1 MTIKRF
7 WDKTIEYNRIMEI
20 MEDYWLTEP
29 EEDFVQ
35 VKMAFIKGSEF
46 QTKRI
51 AWRRN
56 PPKGK
61 PKVDLVHFSD
71 ALRIMESIESG
82 LDEFVK
88 AKSEE
93 LQIDERE
100 VWENIEYHA
109 DMYFINRKM
118 KAIEENDE
126 D

>member
-1 MTIKRF
+1 METKRF
-7 WDKTIEYNRIMEI
+7 WTNTWQYKRIMEI
-20 MEDYWLTEP
+20 LDDYWLTEP

-35 VKMAFIKGSEF
+35 VDMDFIKGGEF

-51 AWRRN
+51 AWIRN

-93 LQIDERE
+93 LQIDERK
-100 VWENIEYHA
+100 VWENIEYYA

-126 D
+126 N